1 MAGSGARAEPG
12 RRAAAP
18 ARGKRPPRRSVV
30 AWRSKAEWD
39 QVMVGLYCGDCR
51 LQRDALD
58 RVSGWRSR
66 YGHRMPL
73 AVDCTADLIRCKI
86 LDTSGNMRSHELVLL
101 YGLAL
106 VRFMNLITE
115 RKQKIVNIPL
125 RRLAKE
131 MNIPIWIVNLRH
143 DLTHGKL
150 PQLVACRKGCDVVL
164 EWLRRTYWSRQLGNS
179 LAGECEEEQNEEV
192 EAAATKAE
200 VDSDTEEA
208 QNPQPPG
215 YQKHKE
221 LHEKVRELLVSYK
234 NQQFGV
240 LQELQSL
247 RKARKAWC
255 NSSSEVEWILA
266 QIKDLLQESR
276 EVVAEA
282 LLDDGCLI
290 PTVEQ
295 LETLNIKCEENKELL
310 DFKIPQTFY
319 YFWQPLLKGLQSRDF
334 TQTLLEKM
342 FADLKQCSESSELR
356 PQYLISWIAEIL
368 TANAKAKARRKMRRP
383 SQSQINKRKLFLR
396 RVSLQWIKLIDKC
409 LEAPCWAT
417 PHLLQLILSDMEPPL
432 PSDAQENLL
441 YLSSIY
447 TQEGDSL
454 SSPGSSSDSNGQ
466 PIYTIESLQ
475 WKARQESQAK
485 GQRVERRETVLGGVG
500 DEEDQGEE
508 EAEEEEMEAEPT
520 PLEELLHADN
530 MMVIAEKRAA
540 LHGSIWQISA
550 DGVQWKDFPLGK
562 LPGQTDDPDS
572 LLVDSYSMMSMLD
585 QPVTRDGGR
594 NSPSTNSP
602 ESNGGVMEGL
612 LWTQNDLHRI
622 KSGLQLF

>member
-12 RRAAAP
+12 GRAAAP

-86 LDTSGNMRSHELVLL
+86 LDTSGNMRSHELVLS

-106 VRFMNLITE
+106 VRFVNLITE

-192 EAAATKAE
+192 EAAATETE
-200 VDSDTEEA
+200 VESDTEEA
-208 QNPQPPG
+208 QNPQPAG

-240 LQELQSL
+240 LQERQSL
-247 RKARKAWC
+247 RKACKAWC

-266 QIKDLLQESR
+266 QIKDLLQENR

-282 LLDDGCLI
+282 LLDDGSLI

-356 PQYLISWIAEIL
+356 PQYLINWIAEIL
-368 TANAKAKARRKMRRP
+368 TANAKAKARRKVRRP
-383 SQSQINKRKLFLR
+383 SQNQINKRKLFLR
-396 RVSLQWIKLIDKC
+396 RVFLQWIKLIDEC

-447 TQEGDSL
+447 TQEGGSL
-454 SSPGSSSDSNGQ
+454 ASPGSSSDSRGQ

-485 GQRVERRETVLGGVG
+485 GQRVERRETVLAGVG
-500 DEEDQGEE
+500 DEEDNGEE

-540 LHGSIWQISA
+540 LHGSVWQISG

-572 LLVDSYSMMSMLD
+572 LLVDTYSMMSMLD
-585 QPVTRDGGR
+585 QPVTRDDGR
-594 NSPSTNSP
+594 NSPST
-602 ESNGGVMEGL
+602 
-612 LWTQNDLHRI
+612 
-622 KSGLQLF
+622 K

>member
-12 RRAAAP
+12 GRAR
-18 ARGKRPPRRSVV
+18 ARGQRPPRRSVV

-86 LDTSGNMRSHELVLL
+86 LDTSGNLRSHELVLS

-106 VRFMNLITE
+106 VRFVNLITE

-179 LAGECEEEQNEEV
+179 LARECEEEQNEEL
-192 EAAATKAE
+192 ETAATE
-200 VDSDTEEA
+200 TEMDSDSEEA

-282 LLDDGCLI
+282 LLDDGSLI

-295 LETLNIKCEENKELL
+295 LETLNIKCEENKQLL

-319 YFWQPLLKGLQSRDF
+319 YFWQPLLKGLQSRNF

-342 FADLKQCSESSELR
+342 FADLKQCSESSEHR
-356 PQYLISWIAEIL
+356 PQYLINWVAEIL
-368 TANAKAKARRKMRRP
+368 TANTKAKARRKVRRL
-383 SQSQINKRKLFLR
+383 SQSQINKRKLFHR
-396 RVSLQWIKLIDKC
+396 RVSLQWIKLIDEC

-417 PHLLQLILSDMEPPL
+417 PHLLQRILSDMEPPL

-447 TQEGDSL
+447 TQEGGSL
-454 SSPGSSSDSNGQ
+454 SSPGSSSDSSGQ
-466 PIYTIESLQ
+466 PIYTTESLQ

-485 GQRVERRETVLGGVG
+485 GHRVERRETVLGGVG
-500 DEEDQGEE
+500 EEEDNGEE

-520 PLEELLHADN
+520 PFEELLHVDN

-540 LHGSIWQISA
+540 LHGSIWQITA

-585 QPVTRDGGR
+585 QPVTRGDGR
-594 NSPSTNSP
+594 NSPST
-602 ESNGGVMEGL
+602 
-612 LWTQNDLHRI
+612 
-622 KSGLQLF
+622 K

>member
-12 RRAAAP
+12 GR

-86 LDTSGNMRSHELVLL
+86 LDTCGNMRSHELVLS

-106 VRFMNLITE
+106 VRFVNLITE

-150 PQLVACRKGCDVVL
+150 PQLVACQKGCDVVL

-179 LAGECEEEQNEEV
+179 LARECEEEQNEEV
-192 EAAATKAE
+192 ETAATETE
-200 VDSDTEEA
+200 VDSDSEEA
-208 QNPQPPG
+208 QSPQPPG

-247 RKARKAWC
+247 RKARKAWS

-282 LLDDGCLI
+282 LLDDGSLI

-295 LETLNIKCEENKELL
+295 LETLNIKCEENKQLL

-356 PQYLISWIAEIL
+356 PQYLINWAAEIL
-368 TANAKAKARRKMRRP
+368 TANAKAKARRKVRRL
-383 SQSQINKRKLFLR
+383 SRSQINKRKLFLR
-396 RVSLQWIKLIDKC
+396 RVSLQWIKLIDEC
-409 LEAPCWAT
+409 LAAPCWAT
-417 PHLLQLILSDMEPPL
+417 PHLLQRILSDMEPPL

-447 TQEGDSL
+447 TQEGGSL
-454 SSPGSSSDSNGQ
+454 SSPGSSSDSSGQ
-466 PIYTIESLQ
+466 PIYTTESLQ

-485 GQRVERRETVLGGVG
+485 GHRVERRETVLGGVG
-500 DEEDQGEE
+500 EEEDNGEE

-520 PLEELLHADN
+520 PLEELLHVDN

-585 QPVTRDGGR
+585 QPVTRDDGR
-594 NSPSTNSP
+594 NSPSTNCKCFAFA
-602 ESNGGVMEGL
+602 EAGK
-612 LWTQNDLHRI
+612 D
-622 KSGLQLF
+622 

>member
-12 RRAAAP
+12 GR

-86 LDTSGNMRSHELVLL
+86 LDTSGNMRSHELVLS

-106 VRFMNLITE
+106 VRFVNLITE

-150 PQLVACRKGCDVVL
+150 PQLVACQKGCDVVL

-179 LAGECEEEQNEEV
+179 LARECEEEQNEEV
-192 EAAATKAE
+192 ETAATETE
-200 VDSDTEEA
+200 VDSDSEEA
-208 QNPQPPG
+208 QSPQPPG

-247 RKARKAWC
+247 RKARKAWS

-282 LLDDGCLI
+282 LLDDGSLI

-295 LETLNIKCEENKELL
+295 LETLNIKCEENKQLL

-356 PQYLISWIAEIL
+356 PQYLINWAAEIL
-368 TANAKAKARRKMRRP
+368 TANAKAKARRKVRRL
-383 SQSQINKRKLFLR
+383 SRSQINKRKLFLR
-396 RVSLQWIKLIDKC
+396 RVSLQWIKLIDEC
-409 LEAPCWAT
+409 LAAPCWAT
-417 PHLLQLILSDMEPPL
+417 PHLLQRILSDMEPPL

-447 TQEGDSL
+447 TQEGGSL
-454 SSPGSSSDSNGQ
+454 SSPGSSSDSSGQ
-466 PIYTIESLQ
+466 PIYTTESLQ

-485 GQRVERRETVLGGVG
+485 GHRVERRETVLGGVG
-500 DEEDQGEE
+500 EEEDNGEE

-520 PLEELLHADN
+520 PLEELLHVDN

-585 QPVTRDGGR
+585 QPVTRDDGR
-594 NSPSTNSP
+594 NSPSTNS
-602 ESNGGVMEGL
+602 L
-612 LWTQNDLHRI
+612 LSPASLGSERGRGQVTYRMHLP
-622 KSGLQLF
+622 S

>member
-1 MAGSGARAEPG
+1 MSGMEP
-12 RRAAAP
+12 RAAPGP

-51 LQRDALD
+51 LQREALD
-58 RVSGWRSR
+58 RVSAWRSR

-86 LDTSGNMRSHELVLL
+86 LDTGGNMRSHELVLS

-106 VRFMNLITE
+106 VRFVNLITE

-150 PQLVACRKGCDVVL
+150 PQLAACRKGCDVVL
-164 EWLRRTYWSRQLGNS
+164 EWLRRTYWSRQLGNN
-179 LAGECEEEQNEEV
+179 LAGACEQEEDET
-192 EAAATKAE
+192 ATATETE

-208 QNPQPPG
+208 QDSQPQG

-221 LHEKVRELLVSYK
+221 LHEKVRDVLISYK
-234 NQQFGV
+234 NQQLGV

-247 RKARKAWC
+247 RKARNAWC

-282 LLDDGCLI
+282 LLDDGALI
-290 PTVEQ
+290 PTVEH
-295 LETLNIKCEENKELL
+295 LETLNIKSEENKELL
-310 DFKIPQTFY
+310 GFKIPRTLY
-319 YFWQPLLKGLQSRDF
+319 YFWQPLLKGLHSRDF

-342 FADLKQCSESSELR
+342 FSELKHCSESSELR
-356 PQYLISWIAEIL
+356 PHYLINWIAEIL
-368 TANAKAKARRKMRRP
+368 TANTKAKARRKVGRSP
-383 SQSQINKRKLFLR
+383 QTQINKRRLFLR
-396 RVSLQWIKLIDKC
+396 RVSLQWIKIIDEC

-417 PHLLQLILSDMEPPL
+417 PHLLQLILADMEPPL
-432 PSDAQENLL
+432 LSDAQENLL
-441 YLSSIY
+441 YLSSLY
-447 TQEGDSL
+447 TQETGCL
-454 SSPGSSSDSNGQ
+454 SSPGSSSDSSGQ

-475 WKARQESQAK
+475 WKARQDSQAK
-485 GQRVERRETVLGGVG
+485 GQGPKVEGRETVLGGV
-500 DEEDQGEE
+500 DVEDDKGEE
-508 EAEEEEMEAEPT
+508 EAEKEEMDAEPM
-520 PLEELLHADN
+520 PSEELCDN
-530 MMVIAEKRAA
+530 MVIAEKRVA

-550 DGVQWKDFPLGK
+550 DGIQWKDFPLGK
-562 LPGQTDDPDS
+562 LPAQTDDPDG

-585 QPVTRDGGR
+585 QPVMRDGR
-594 NSPSTNSP
+594 NSPPTNSP
-602 ESNGGVMEGL
+602 ELNGAAMEGL
-612 LWTQNDLHRI
+612 LWTQSDLHRI

>member
-1 MAGSGARAEPG
+1 MAGSG
-12 RRAAAP
+12 

-86 LDTSGNMRSHELVLL
+86 LDTSGNMRSHELVLS

-106 VRFMNLITE
+106 VRFVNLITE

-131 MNIPIWIVNLRH
+131 MNIPIWIVDLRH

-179 LAGECEEEQNEEV
+179 LARECEEEQNEEM
-192 EAAATKAE
+192 ETAATETE
-200 VDSDTEEA
+200 VDSDSEEA

-282 LLDDGCLI
+282 LLDDGSLI

-295 LETLNIKCEENKELL
+295 LEILNIKCEENNQLL

-319 YFWQPLLKGLQSRDF
+319 YFWQPLLKGLQSRNF

-356 PQYLISWIAEIL
+356 PQYLINWVAEIL
-368 TANAKAKARRKMRRP
+368 TTNTKAKARRKMRCP
-383 SQSQINKRKLFLR
+383 SQSQISEGKLFHH
-396 RVSLQWIKLIDKC
+396 RVSLQWIKLIDEC

-417 PHLLQLILSDMEPPL
+417 PHLLQRILSDMEPPL
-432 PSDAQENLL
+432 PSVAQENLL

-447 TQEGDSL
+447 TQEGGSL
-454 SSPGSSSDSNGQ
+454 SSPGSSSDSSWQ
-466 PIYTIESLQ
+466 PIYTTESLQ
-475 WKARQESQAK
+475 WKARQESQTK
-485 GQRVERRETVLGGVG
+485 GHRVERRETVLGGVG
-500 DEEDQGEE
+500 EEEDNGEE

-520 PLEELLHADN
+520 PFEELLHVDN

-585 QPVTRDGGR
+585 QPVTRGDGR
-594 NSPSTNSP
+594 NSPSTNNP
-602 ESNGGVMEGL
+602 EFNGAVMEGL

>member
-1 MAGSGARAEPG
+1 MSGSGARAEPG
-12 RRAAAP
+12 RRAAGL

-58 RVSGWRSR
+58 RVSAWRSR

-86 LDTSGNMRSHELVLL
+86 LDVSGNMQSHELVLS

-106 VRFMNLITE
+106 VRFVNLITE

-164 EWLRRTYWSRQLGNS
+164 EWLRRTYWSRQLSNN
-179 LAGECEEEQNEEV
+179 LAGECEEQDEEV
-192 EAAATKAE
+192 ETAATTE
-200 VDSDTEEA
+200 TEMDSDTEEA
-208 QNPQPPG
+208 QDPQPQG

-221 LHEKVRELLVSYK
+221 FHEKVRDVLVSYK

-240 LQELQSL
+240 LQQLQSL
-247 RKARKAWC
+247 RKARNAWC

-276 EVVAEA
+276 EEVVEA
-282 LLDDGCLI
+282 LLYDGTLI
-290 PTVEQ
+290 PTVQ
-295 LETLNIKCEENKELL
+295 HLETLNIKSEENIELL
-310 DFKIPQTFY
+310 DFKIPRTFY
-319 YFWQPLLKGLQSRDF
+319 YFWQPLLKGLHSRNF

-342 FADLKQCSESSELR
+342 FSDLKHCSESSELR
-356 PQYLISWIAEIL
+356 SHYLINWIAEIL
-368 TANAKAKARRKMRRP
+368 TANTKAKARRKVGHP
-383 SQSQINKRKLFLR
+383 SQSRMNKRKLFLH
-396 RVSLQWIKLIDKC
+396 RVSLQWIKLIDEC

-432 PSDAQENLL
+432 LPDAQENLL
-441 YLSSIY
+441 YLSSLY
-447 TQEGDSL
+447 TQEGGSL
-454 SSPGSSSDSNGQ
+454 SSPGSSSDSSGQ

-475 WKARQESQAK
+475 WKARQDSQAK
-485 GQRVERRETVLGGVG
+485 GQGPRVEGRETLLGGVDD
-500 DEEDQGEE
+500 DEDKGEE
-508 EAEEEEMEAEPT
+508 EAEKEEMEAEPM

-530 MMVIAEKRAA
+530 MVIAEKRAA

-550 DGVQWKDFPLGK
+550 DGVQWKNFPLGK

-585 QPVTRDGGR
+585 QPVMRDGR
-594 NSPSTNSP
+594 NSPNINSP
-602 ESNGGVMEGL
+602 ELNGAVMEGL
-612 LWTQNDLHRI
+612 LWTQSDLHRI

>member
-12 RRAAAP
+12 GRAC
-18 ARGKRPPRRSVV
+18 GKRPPRRSVV

-73 AVDCTADLIRCKI
+73 AVDCTADLICCKI
-86 LDTSGNMRSHELVLL
+86 LDTSGNMRSHELVLS

-106 VRFMNLITE
+106 VRFVNLITE

-150 PQLVACRKGCDVVL
+150 PQLVACQKGCDVVL

-179 LAGECEEEQNEEV
+179 LARECEEEQNEEV
-192 EAAATKAE
+192 ETAATETE
-200 VDSDTEEA
+200 VDSDSEEA

-282 LLDDGCLI
+282 LLDDGSLI

-295 LETLNIKCEENKELL
+295 LETLNIKCEENKQLL

-319 YFWQPLLKGLQSRDF
+319 YFWQPLLKGLQSRNF

-356 PQYLISWIAEIL
+356 PQYLINWVAEIL
-368 TANAKAKARRKMRRP
+368 TANTKAKTRRKKRRP
-383 SQSQINKRKLFLR
+383 SQSQINKRKLFHH
-396 RVSLQWIKLIDKC
+396 RVSLQWIKLIDEC

-417 PHLLQLILSDMEPPL
+417 PHLLQRILSDMEPPL

-441 YLSSIY
+441 YLCSIY
-447 TQEGDSL
+447 TQEGGSL
-454 SSPGSSSDSNGQ
+454 SSPGSSSDSSGQ
-466 PIYTIESLQ
+466 PIYTTESLQ
-475 WKARQESQAK
+475 WKARQESQTK
-485 GQRVERRETVLGGVG
+485 GHRVERRETVLGGVG
-500 DEEDQGEE
+500 EEEDNGEE
-508 EAEEEEMEAEPT
+508 EAEEEEMEAEPM
-520 PLEELLHADN
+520 PFEELLHVDN

-585 QPVTRDGGR
+585 QPVTRGDGR
-594 NSPSTNSP
+594 NSPSTNNP
-602 ESNGGVMEGL
+602 ELNGAVMEGL

>member
-106 VRFMNLITE
+106 VRFVNLITE

-179 LAGECEEEQNEEV
+179 LAGECEEEQNGEV
-192 EAAATKAE
+192 EAAAAEAE

-282 LLDDGCLI
+282 LLDDGSLI

-295 LETLNIKCEENKELL
+295 LETLNIKCE
-310 DFKIPQTFY
+310 
-319 YFWQPLLKGLQSRDF
+319 G
-334 TQTLLEKM
+334 
-342 FADLKQCSESSELR
+342 
-356 PQYLISWIAEIL
+356 
-368 TANAKAKARRKMRRP
+368 RKVRRP

-396 RVSLQWIKLIDKC
+396 RVSLQWIKLIDEC

-417 PHLLQLILSDMEPPL
+417 PHLLQLILSDMEPSL

-454 SSPGSSSDSNGQ
+454 SSPGSSDSSGQ

-485 GQRVERRETVLGGVG
+485 GQRVERRETVLGGLG
-500 DEEDQGEE
+500 DEEDKGEE
-508 EAEEEEMEAEPT
+508 EAKEEEMEAEPT
-520 PLEELLHADN
+520 PLEELLHAEN

-602 ESNGGVMEGL
+602 ESNGAVMEGL

>member
-12 RRAAAP
+12 GR

-86 LDTSGNMRSHELVLL
+86 LDTSGNMRSHELVLS

-106 VRFMNLITE
+106 VRFVNLITE

-150 PQLVACRKGCDVVL
+150 PQLVACQKGCDVVL

-179 LAGECEEEQNEEV
+179 LARECEEEQNEEV
-192 EAAATKAE
+192 ETAATETE
-200 VDSDTEEA
+200 VDSDSEEA
-208 QNPQPPG
+208 QSPQPPG

-247 RKARKAWC
+247 RKARKAWS

-282 LLDDGCLI
+282 LLDDGSLI

-295 LETLNIKCEENKELL
+295 LETLNIKCEENKQLL

-356 PQYLISWIAEIL
+356 PQYLINWAAEIL
-368 TANAKAKARRKMRRP
+368 TANAKAKARRKVRRL
-383 SQSQINKRKLFLR
+383 SRSQINKRKLFLR
-396 RVSLQWIKLIDKC
+396 RVSLQWIKLIDEC
-409 LEAPCWAT
+409 LAAPCWAT
-417 PHLLQLILSDMEPPL
+417 PHLLQRILSDMEPPL

-447 TQEGDSL
+447 TQEGGSL
-454 SSPGSSSDSNGQ
+454 SSPGSSSDSSGQ
-466 PIYTIESLQ
+466 PIYTTESLQ

-485 GQRVERRETVLGGVG
+485 GHRVERRETVLGGVG
-500 DEEDQGEE
+500 EEEDNGEE

-520 PLEELLHADN
+520 PLEELLHVDN

-585 QPVTRDGGR
+585 QPVTRDDGR
-594 NSPSTNSP
+594 NSPSTKASMQ
-602 ESNGGVMEGL
+602 S
-612 LWTQNDLHRI
+612 
-622 KSGLQLF
+622 

>member
-12 RRAAAP
+12 GR

-86 LDTSGNMRSHELVLL
+86 LDTSGNMRSHELVLS

-106 VRFMNLITE
+106 VRFVNLITE

-150 PQLVACRKGCDVVL
+150 PQLVACQKGCDVVL

-179 LAGECEEEQNEEV
+179 LARECEEEQNEEV
-192 EAAATKAE
+192 ETAATETE
-200 VDSDTEEA
+200 VDSDSEEA
-208 QNPQPPG
+208 QSPQPPG

-247 RKARKAWC
+247 RKARKAWS

-282 LLDDGCLI
+282 LLDDGSLI

-295 LETLNIKCEENKELL
+295 LETLNIKCEENKQLL

-356 PQYLISWIAEIL
+356 PQYLINWAAEIL
-368 TANAKAKARRKMRRP
+368 TANAKAKARRKVRRL
-383 SQSQINKRKLFLR
+383 SRSQINKRKLFLR
-396 RVSLQWIKLIDKC
+396 RVSLQWIKLIDEC
-409 LEAPCWAT
+409 LAAPCWAT
-417 PHLLQLILSDMEPPL
+417 PHLLQRILSDMEPPL

-447 TQEGDSL
+447 TQEGGSL
-454 SSPGSSSDSNGQ
+454 SSPGSSSDSSGQ
-466 PIYTIESLQ
+466 PIYTTESLQ

-485 GQRVERRETVLGGVG
+485 GHRVERRETVLGGVG
-500 DEEDQGEE
+500 EEEDNGEE

-520 PLEELLHADN
+520 PLEELLHVDN

-585 QPVTRDGGR
+585 QPVTRDDGR
-594 NSPSTNSP
+594 NSPSTNMEQL
-602 ESNGGVMEGL
+602 ESAR
-612 LWTQNDLHRI
+612 HRSI
-622 KSGLQLF
+622 

>member
-1 MAGSGARAEPG
+1 MAGSG
-12 RRAAAP
+12 

-86 LDTSGNMRSHELVLL
+86 LDTSGNMRSHELVLS

-106 VRFMNLITE
+106 VRFVNLITE

-131 MNIPIWIVNLRH
+131 MNIPIWIVDLRH

-179 LAGECEEEQNEEV
+179 LARECEEEQNEEM
-192 EAAATKAE
+192 ETAATETE
-200 VDSDTEEA
+200 VDSDSEEA

-282 LLDDGCLI
+282 LLDDGSLI

-295 LETLNIKCEENKELL
+295 LEILNIKCEENNQLL

-319 YFWQPLLKGLQSRDF
+319 YFWQPLLKGLQSRNF

-356 PQYLISWIAEIL
+356 PQYLINWVAEIL
-368 TANAKAKARRKMRRP
+368 TTNTKAKARRKMRCP
-383 SQSQINKRKLFLR
+383 SQSQISEGKLFHH
-396 RVSLQWIKLIDKC
+396 RVSLQWIKLIDEC

-417 PHLLQLILSDMEPPL
+417 PHLLQRILSDMEPPL
-432 PSDAQENLL
+432 PSVAQENLL

-447 TQEGDSL
+447 TQEGGSL
-454 SSPGSSSDSNGQ
+454 SSPGSSSDSSWQ
-466 PIYTIESLQ
+466 PIYTTESLQ
-475 WKARQESQAK
+475 WKARQESQTK
-485 GQRVERRETVLGGVG
+485 GHRVERRETVLGGVG
-500 DEEDQGEE
+500 EEEDNGEE

-520 PLEELLHADN
+520 PFEELLHVDN

-585 QPVTRDGGR
+585 QPVTRGDGR
-594 NSPSTNSP
+594 NSPST
-602 ESNGGVMEGL
+602 
-612 LWTQNDLHRI
+612 
-622 KSGLQLF
+622 K

>member
-1 MAGSGARAEPG
+1 MAGSGARAG
-12 RRAAAP
+12 P
-18 ARGKRPPRRSVV
+18 AKRPPRRNVV

-58 RVSGWRSR
+58 RVSAWRSR
-66 YGHRMPL
+66 YGNRMPL

-86 LDTSGNMRSHELVLL
+86 LDTSGNMRSHELVLS

-106 VRFMNLITE
+106 VRFVNLITE

-150 PQLVACRKGCDVVL
+150 PQLIACRRGCDVVL

-179 LAGECEEEQNEEV
+179 LAGECEEEQNEEA
-192 EAAATKAE
+192 EAAATE
-200 VDSDTEEA
+200 IEMDSDTEEA
-208 QNPQPPG
+208 QNPQLPA

-221 LHEKVRELLVSYK
+221 LHEKVREVLASYK

-240 LQELQSL
+240 LQELHSL

-282 LLDDGCLI
+282 LLDDGSLI
-290 PTVEQ
+290 PTAEH
-295 LETLNIKCEENKELL
+295 LETLNIKCE
-310 DFKIPQTFY
+310 
-319 YFWQPLLKGLQSRDF
+319 G
-334 TQTLLEKM
+334 
-342 FADLKQCSESSELR
+342 
-356 PQYLISWIAEIL
+356 
-368 TANAKAKARRKMRRP
+368 RKVARP
-383 SQSQINKRKLFLR
+383 SQSQINKRKLFLHR
-396 RVSLQWIKLIDKC
+396 ISLQWIKLIDEC

-417 PHLLQLILSDMEPPL
+417 PHLLQLILSDMELPL
-432 PSDAQENLL
+432 PADAQENLL

-447 TQEGDSL
+447 TQEGSSV
-454 SSPGSSSDSNGQ
+454 SSPDSSDSSGQ

-475 WKARQESQAK
+475 WKARQDNQAK
-485 GQRVERRETVLGGVG
+485 GQGQRLERQETAVG
-500 DEEDQGEE
+500 SVGEEDDKE
-508 EAEEEEMEAEPT
+508 EEEEMETEPT
-520 PLEELLHADN
+520 PLEDLHADN
-530 MMVIAEKRAA
+530 MMVIAEKRAT
-540 LHGSIWQISA
+540 LHGSVWQISA

-562 LPGQTDDPDS
+562 LPGQTDDPDN

-585 QPVTRDGGR
+585 QPVTKDDGR
-594 NSPSTNSP
+594 NSPSMNSP
-602 ESNGGVMEGL
+602 ELTGAVMEGL
-612 LWTQNDLHRI
+612 LWTQSDLHRI